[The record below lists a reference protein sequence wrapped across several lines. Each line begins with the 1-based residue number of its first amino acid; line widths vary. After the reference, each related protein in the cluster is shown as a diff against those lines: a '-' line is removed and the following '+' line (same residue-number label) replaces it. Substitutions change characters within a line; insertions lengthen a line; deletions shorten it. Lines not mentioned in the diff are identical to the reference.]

1 MFNWHRITLSQT
13 NCYILKA
20 KDGFMLVDCGNA
32 HDKETFLKSIQA
44 LGVDIAE
51 MRYLFLTH
59 HHNDHVG
66 LLNDLVS
73 MNPNVKVIL
82 SKKCAAYLEAGR
94 HYNHPKQKYAHS
106 MLRLVVE
113 IFAKLNGGFS
123 EEFTPYVVRSQ
134 DIVIPEDNDTL
145 LPELGIQGKIL
156 GTPGHTEDSISLIMG
171 DVAFVGDAV
180 RNLVPALG
188 AAYLPFLLYDPETCY
203 ASWLK
208 ITAETKMICPAHGK
222 CFEAEKLRKRLRSTK
237 S

>member
-1 MFNWHRITLSQT
+1 MLNWHRIKLSQT

-44 LGVDIAE
+44 LGIAIADI
-51 MRYLFLTH
+51 RYLFLTH

-73 MNPNVKVIL
+73 MNPNVIVIL
-82 SKKCAAYLEAGR
+82 SEKCASYLKTGR
-94 HYNHPKQKYAHS
+94 HYNHPKQRYANAR
-106 MLRLVVE
+106 LRLVVE
-113 IFAKLNGGFS
+113 MFAKLNGGFS
-123 EEFTPYVVRSQ
+123 LEFPPYVVRSQ

-156 GTPGHTEDSISLIMG
+156 GTPGHTDDSISLVVG

-180 RNLVPALG
+180 RNLLHVLG
-188 AAYLPFLLYDPETCY
+188 APYLPFLFYDLETCY

-208 ITAETKMICPAHGK
+208 ITAEAKMICPAHGK
-222 CFEAEKLRKRLRSTK
+222 SFEAEKLRKRHS
-237 S
+237 